1 MLDDFC
7 GVCLFTIF
15 RQDLVNLGEGTFTYY
30 ISHIILLEE
39 VSADNQ
45 FGEYALPLF
54 DFLLVSVHEFNS
66 LRPAVKNY
74 SIHFLPFE
82 YRLEV
87 THPLKIKPDY
97 SYYFARLSHAA
108 ISEVQV
114 ILAKKKC
121 IMVAGHRPISVKE
134 TSMN

>member
-30 ISHIILLEE
+30 ILHIILLEE

-45 FGEYALPLF
+45 LGEYDLPLF

-74 SIHFLPFE
+74 SIHFLAFE

-114 ILAKKKC
+114 I
-121 IMVAGHRPISVKE
+121 
-134 TSMN
+134 